1 MNEQLWPLGLYF
13 LAVLV
18 IVAGMVGISALLGE
32 RHRERTTH
40 EPYESGIA
48 VTGSAQLRVS
58 VQFYLTAMLFV
69 IFDLE
74 AVFIFAWAV
83 TLSEAGWLGFAEM
96 AVFIGIL
103 VIALIY
109 LWRVGALEWGTPSQ
123 SVLLTG
129 QEGRDAL
136 VAHQADRPATCR

>member
-1 MNEQLWPLGLYF
+1 VDEQLWSLGLYF
-13 LAVLV
+13 LLVLA

-48 VTGSAQLRVS
+48 VTGSAQLRVP

-74 AVFIFAWAV
+74 AVFIFAWSV
-83 TLSEAGWLGFAEM
+83 TLSEAGWLGFAAM

-103 VIALIY
+103 VIALVY
-109 LWRVGALEWGTPSQ
+109 VWRVGALEWGTPAP
-123 SVLLTG
+123 SVLLI
-129 QEGRDAL
+129 EKER
-136 VAHQADRPATCR
+136 